1 MRPLF
6 RVVLIAAV
14 LVLPGCRQS
23 DGDVP
28 VPNAD
33 AQGEIRDISRDI
45 LNIASGSDPQAPKDL
60 TDDLLRY
67 TMDKRTQANDAVM
80 DLARQTAEALA
91 GRTVPEQAAQQL
103 AHHFWVAVTARELN
117 ERQIEILQS
126 DVQALFG
133 SVGVPEGQAS
143 SVAAQVGDVQQLAT
157 DRTRRWYEVF

>member
-23 DGDVP
+23 DGDLP
-28 VPNAD
+28 APDAD

-45 LNIASGSDPQAPKDL
+45 LSIASGSDPEAPKNL
-60 TDDLLRY
+60 ADDLIRY
-67 TMDKRTQANDAVM
+67 TMDKRASANGDVI
-80 DLARQTAEALA
+80 DLARQTSEALA

-103 AHHFWVAVTARELN
+103 AHHLWVTVTAHELS
-117 ERQIEILQS
+117 ERQIEVLQN
-126 DVQALFG
+126 DVQGVFG
-133 SVGVPEGQAS
+133 SMGVPEGQATS
-143 SVAAQVGDVQQLAT
+143 IAAQVGDVQQLVT

>member
-6 RVVLIAAV
+6 CVVLIASV
-14 LVLPGCRQS
+14 LALPGCRQF

-28 VPNAD
+28 TPSED

-45 LNIASGSDPQAPKDL
+45 LNIASGSDQQAPKDFA
-60 TDDLLRY
+60 DDLLRY
-67 TMDKRTQANDAVM
+67 TVDKRDWANDAVR
-80 DLARQTAEALA
+80 DLARQSAEALA

-103 AHHFWVAVTARELN
+103 ALHFWVAVTARELS
-117 ERQIEILQS
+117 ERQIETLQG

-133 SVGVPEGQAS
+133 SVGVPEAQAS
-143 SVAAQVGDVQQLAT
+143 AVAGQVGDVQQLAT

>member
-6 RVVLIAAV
+6 RVALIAAV

-28 VPNAD
+28 APNAD

-67 TMDKRTQANDAVM
+67 TMDKRTSANGAVT

-91 GRTVPEQAAQQL
+91 GRTVPEQSAQQL
-103 AHHFWVAVTARELN
+103 ALHFWVAVTARELS
-117 ERQIEILQS
+117 ERQIETLQS

-133 SVGVPEGQAS
+133 SVGVPEGQA
-143 SVAAQVGDVQQLAT
+143 VALAGQIGDVQQLAT
-157 DRTRRWYEVF
+157 DRARRWYEVF